1 MIEESAMGGGPARAP
16 GAASTATLLCLLLL
30 VIYNA
35 NFRLG
40 PSGDTLPA
48 RFLPF
53 SLVCD
58 HTLYLDDWVRPYL
71 RGAYEDGGHF
81 LTAARGHWMSSY
93 PIITPVLV
101 SPLYIAPAWWLRS
114 QPAAAREEAARL
126 IARTME
132 KLSASLLAA
141 LSAGVLYLALLRITT
156 SGAALLVTL
165 VYALAAN
172 TWSTSSQALW
182 LHALTQLSFAFLIW
196 ALLRCSAS
204 GRRDAGGTS
213 AFCAGLA
220 LAVAAANKPT
230 NLLVALFVIAYVLQR
245 HGNRLAAFFV
255 PLLTVGALVLA
266 YNLYFFGGILGA
278 WSAAKLASG
287 AWGGFGNPSPLAL
300 PGLLISPNRGL
311 LAYSPWTVFA
321 IWGAVRLWR
330 ENRWDWVRYLIPG
343 VAALVLLPAC
353 YDRWWGG
360 YCFGPRYLA
369 DVLPFCALFL
379 AGLWPHIRRSR
390 GALGFFIATV
400 VFSLWVQCVG
410 AFCYTWQWDN
420 RPASVDA
427 HPERLWDWRDS
438 QVLRSWR
445 EGRAYPDLYY
455 DWVDYLNAR
464 R

>member
-58 HTLYLDDWVRPYL
+58 RTLYLDDWVRPYL
-71 RGAYEDGGHF
+71 RGAYKDGGHF
-81 LTAARGHWMSSY
+81 LTAAHGHWMSSY
-93 PIITPVLV
+93 PIVTPVLV
-101 SPLYIAPAWWLRS
+101 SPLYIAPVWWLRS
-114 QPAAAREEAARL
+114 QPAAARQEAARL

-141 LSAGVLYLALLRITT
+141 LSAAVLYLALLRITT
-156 SGAALLVTL
+156 PGAALLVTL

-196 ALLRCSAS
+196 ALLRCSAP
-204 GRRDAGGTS
+204 GRREAGGFS

-220 LAVAAANKPT
+220 LAVA
-230 NLLVALFVIAYVLQR
+230 
-245 HGNRLAAFFV
+245 
-255 PLLTVGALVLA
+255 
-266 YNLYFFGGILGA
+266 
-278 WSAAKLASG
+278 AAKLASG

-311 LAYSPWTVFA
+311 LVYSPWTVFA

-330 ENRWDWVRYLIPG
+330 ENRW
-343 VAALVLLPAC
+343 
-353 YDRWWGG
+353 
-360 YCFGPRYLA
+360 
-369 DVLPFCALFL
+369 
-379 AGLWPHIRRSR
+379 
-390 GALGFFIATV
+390 
-400 VFSLWVQCVG
+400 
-410 AFCYTWQWDN
+410 
-420 RPASVDA
+420 
-427 HPERLWDWRDS
+427 
-438 QVLRSWR
+438 
-445 EGRAYPDLYY
+445 
-455 DWVDYLNAR
+455 VDYLNAR